1 MQKMSLFVFCLL
13 NVKQKIHF
21 KILHRFH
28 CSMKQNVSFVSC
40 STNGCPRK
48 SDNFFI
54 WHCYISKTMQSLA
67 KKDSKFAAVLA
78 MFNFS
83 LKSLTPFFHWTLQLL
98 NRTLLKIWEN
108 LKIALKL
115 LWLIFLQLFSFSLW
129 LHVGNSQLVN
139 FSLVWLLH
147 VYLKLLKCK

>member
-1 MQKMSLFVFCLL
+1 MLMQKMLLFVFCLL

-21 KILHRFH
+21 KILCRFH

-48 SDNFFI
+48 TDDFFI
-54 WHCYISKTMQSLA
+54 CYISKTMQSLA
-67 KKDSKFAAVLA
+67 KKDRKFAAVLA

-83 LKSLTPFFHWTLQLL
+83 QKSLTPFFHWTLQLL
-98 NRTLLKIWEN
+98 NRTLLKIWES